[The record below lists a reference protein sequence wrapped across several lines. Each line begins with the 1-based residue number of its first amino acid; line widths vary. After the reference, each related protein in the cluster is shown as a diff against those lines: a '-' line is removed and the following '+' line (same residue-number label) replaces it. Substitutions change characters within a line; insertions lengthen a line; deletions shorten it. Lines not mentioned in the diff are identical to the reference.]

1 MPNTGHAYENGHELP
16 TRFMGLLLELC
27 RDDTLV
33 HWVLGMSLNFR
44 SMLDEEEGRRKK
56 NHQA

>member
-1 MPNTGHAYENGHELP
+1 
-16 TRFMGLLLELC
+16 MGLLLELC
-27 RDDTLV
+27 LDDTLV

>member
-27 RDDTLV
+27 RDDTLGTRYV
-33 HWVLGMSLNFR
+33 TELPLN
-44 SMLDEEEGRRKK
+44 
-56 NHQA
+56 A